1 MSACKL
7 ILVLGLLFTATAAD
21 ATCQRFAAPDQF
33 KNTPQSWGD
42 DSGPIVA
49 GFVDS
54 KRPSGGLFDLIHGV
68 DLDSYNAVDHA
79 EIADCGGKFAIVRI
93 NQHDAAGHD
102 ILDTLFSTNVQN
114 LAKLNIPAFP
124 YYFLTLPPQLRD
136 ISKFSNPL
144 TAAAEA
150 QYRKTYE
157 DAGANAAQQFIALLA
172 GAKYDIPI
180 NEVVGLKGRF
190 VSVDVEQSPSNA
202 GNANTTAARYYG
214 TFYSFAVCSW
224 VKTVTTKLPGL
235 IPLLYTFP
243 AVYGSYLAIAEPDAY
258 ACLHGLPVWVARTY
272 GNGWEAIRETDPAHC
287 TGSSSICNTDRLVQK
302 LCEIEG
308 GNRCI
313 IHQYT
318 HRGTAIAIGKTSR
331 SGIPPHIDMDRFYMS
346 KTTNANAGLQFVR
359 VEDAFKP

>member
-114 LAKLNIPAFP
+114 LAKLN
-124 YYFLTLPPQLRD
+124 
-136 ISKFSNPL
+136 
-144 TAAAEA
+144 
-150 QYRKTYE
+150 
-157 DAGANAAQQFIALLA
+157 
-172 GAKYDIPI
+172 
-180 NEVVGLKGRF
+180 
-190 VSVDVEQSPSNA
+190 
-202 GNANTTAARYYG
+202 
-214 TFYSFAVCSW
+214 
-224 VKTVTTKLPGL
+224 
-235 IPLLYTFP
+235 
-243 AVYGSYLAIAEPDAY
+243 
-258 ACLHGLPVWVARTY
+258 
-272 GNGWEAIRETDPAHC
+272 
-287 TGSSSICNTDRLVQK
+287 
-302 LCEIEG
+302 
-308 GNRCI
+308 
-313 IHQYT
+313 
-318 HRGTAIAIGKTSR
+318 
-331 SGIPPHIDMDRFYMS
+331 
-346 KTTNANAGLQFVR
+346 
-359 VEDAFKP
+359 